1 MEVKSIEKISR
12 SDLSAL
18 KNAKEAQRQVRE
30 PLLEAFD
37 VYKSNVNYGVIIET
51 EAEHNAVLEWY
62 HKLCDLIPEAFENI
76 PSQIER
82 YLKG

>member
-12 SDLSAL
+12 TDLSAL
-18 KNAKEAQRQVRE
+18 GNAKEAQRQVRE
-30 PLLEAFD
+30 PLLKAFD

-51 EAEHNAVLEWY
+51 DAEHFAVLEWY
-62 HKLCDLIPEAFENI
+62 RKLCDLRPEAFENI

-82 YLKG
+82 YLKK

>member
-1 MEVKSIEKISR
+1 MEIKAVEKISN
-12 SDLSAL
+12 SDLSVL
-18 KNAKEAQRQVRE
+18 KNDKEAQRQVRE
-30 PLLEAFD
+30 PLLKAFD

-62 HKLCDLIPEAFENI
+62 QKLCDLIPEAFENI

-82 YLKG
+82 FLKK